1 MCEWLYS
8 AGCSFSCPTVS
19 AFTSRV
25 DLNMV
30 VADNESSIVTL
41 CPYLSFE
48 VYSDSP
54 LATICHP
61 SASSLRKMVDL
72 SALSIPQFSSLSPS
86 DGFSPLKHAFGPS
99 RPLSIAPSD
108 SSSEP
113 LTVSPAGTKTSWA
126 LNSYSSCCPD
136 NSQDIIDRSPFPTS
150 TKFTSSFS
158 MSQSQQNN
166 DTYSY
171 RMTPNTGTGQW
182 SQSPAVENSFISS
195 PLTKNITFQNGLT
208 GISPM
213 FATFNTTSIPNASY
227 PTAAHPI
234 NPSCPMPVRGYSAS
248 SAVHSPNRRRS
259 STLVTLS
266 SPSPMTPPFNHY
278 PYPPLHIS
286 YPSTPSYVSA
296 RNLFRQPSIPAFSEN
311 KRIFHPSPAGKTP
324 ATGAKLTQL
333 PYEHR
338 HEGGSQFGS
347 GNMLGG
353 MSMNMETGN
362 PLSLN
367 MFPQMNTGFRPGNG
381 QEFKLPRFKPTKEQ
395 LEILIKSYEENK

>member
-113 LTVSPAGTKTSWA
+113 LTVSPAGTKLPGRLT
-126 LNSYSSCCPD
+126 LTHLVVPITRKISSTVL
-136 NSQDIIDRSPFPTS
+136 PFPLL
-150 TKFTSSFS
+150 
-158 MSQSQQNN
+158 QIL
-166 DTYSY
+166 
-171 RMTPNTGTGQW
+171 P
-182 SQSPAVENSFISS
+182 V
-195 PLTKNITFQNGLT
+195 
-208 GISPM
+208 
-213 FATFNTTSIPNASY
+213 
-227 PTAAHPI
+227 
-234 NPSCPMPVRGYSAS
+234 PSLCL
-248 SAVHSPNRRRS
+248 NRSKIMIHTR
-259 STLVTLS
+259 TV
-266 SPSPMTPPFNHY
+266 
-278 PYPPLHIS
+278 
-286 YPSTPSYVSA
+286 
-296 RNLFRQPSIPAFSEN
+296 
-311 KRIFHPSPAGKTP
+311 
-324 ATGAKLTQL
+324 
-333 PYEHR
+333 
-338 HEGGSQFGS
+338 
-347 GNMLGG
+347 
-353 MSMNMETGN
+353 
-362 PLSLN
+362 
-367 MFPQMNTGFRPGNG
+367 
-381 QEFKLPRFKPTKEQ
+381 
-395 LEILIKSYEENK
+395 